1 MALLMKWLKTGSGPK
16 PREQNSQG
24 KKIIHMAKIW
34 VAQVKPDTEFGAHIS
49 LIHEGSVIQG
59 DQREEPSGQVGESP
73 VRRGVL
79 GVWYQ
84 REP

>member
-1 MALLMKWLKTGSGPK
+1 MAEIS
-16 PREQNSQG
+16 
-24 KKIIHMAKIW
+24 
-34 VAQVKPDTEFGAHIS
+34 VAQVKSDTEFRAHIS
-49 LIHEGSVIQG
+49 LIHEGSVIRG

-79 GVWYQ
+79 GIWYQ